1 MNGIASG
8 AFAGA
13 AQHALRGWKPHPQG
27 SAWHTS
33 ADRSLGSSVTL
44 SCQPEPSVPP
54 LFLAV
59 HGLRVIVSQVVLVF
73 PVKDG

>member
-1 MNGIASG
+1 MHSG
-8 AFAGA
+8 D
-13 AQHALRGWKPHPQG
+13 G
-27 SAWHTS
+27 SPILKDPAWHTS